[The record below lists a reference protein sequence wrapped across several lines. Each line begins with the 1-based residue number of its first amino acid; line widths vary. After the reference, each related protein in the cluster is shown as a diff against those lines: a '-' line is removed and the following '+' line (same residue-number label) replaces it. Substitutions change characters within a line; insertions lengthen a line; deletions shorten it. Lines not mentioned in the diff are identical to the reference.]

1 MLVSLVVPV
10 RWWQYCTCLM
20 TALKGQDEG
29 LIATCGCME
38 FCVQAPCFHIHSYSK
53 ISCLTSLE
61 DVGEET
67 DFITY
72 VFIDEE
78 TQIQHFQ
85 NHIANKYR
93 KNLQSG
99 PEQSLEFTYL
109 LLASEKPFNIHGIF
123 ANQIIQGHVFPDGRI
138 DRLILFD
145 FSEGSVT

>member
-1 MLVSLVVPV
+1 MVNLMMPL
-10 RWWQYCTCLM
+10 RWPQYCTCLM
-20 TALKGQDEG
+20 TALKGWDEG
-29 LIATCGCME
+29 SIATCGFME
-38 FCVQAPCFHIHSYSK
+38 FCGQAPCFHIHSYSK
-53 ISCLTSLE
+53 ISCLTSLD
-61 DVGEET
+61 DVGEEI

-85 NHIANKYR
+85 NPIANKYK
-93 KNLQSG
+93 KNVQSG
-99 PEQSLEFTYL
+99 PEHSLEFTYL

-123 ANQIIQGHVFPDGRI
+123 ANKIIQGHVFPDGRL